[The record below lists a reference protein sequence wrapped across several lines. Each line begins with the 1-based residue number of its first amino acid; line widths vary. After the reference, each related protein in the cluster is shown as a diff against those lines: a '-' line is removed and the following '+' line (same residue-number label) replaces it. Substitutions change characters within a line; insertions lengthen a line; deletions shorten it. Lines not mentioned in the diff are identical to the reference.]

1 MRQKSENIIKITL
14 SILFLLCLVNM
25 PYGFYQTVRF
35 LGFVGFG
42 ILAYQSNQKE
52 KQTEMFVYIALAV
65 LFQPFFK
72 IYLGRTLWNIV
83 DVVVAIGLLLSL
95 LLKKLFG
102 GKFI

>member
-1 MRQKSENIIKITL
+1 MQQSENIIKIVL

-25 PYGFYQTVRF
+25 PYGFYQIVRF

>member
-1 MRQKSENIIKITL
+1 MQQSENIIKIVL

-25 PYGFYQTVRF
+25 PYGFYQIVRF

-52 KQTEMFVYIALAV
+52 KQTEMFVYIALAI

-72 IYLGRTLWNIV
+72 IALGRELWNIV
-83 DVVVAIGLLLSL
+83 DGIVGIGLIVSL
-95 LLKKLFG
+95 VKKS
-102 GKFI
+102 KPPID

>member
-1 MRQKSENIIKITL
+1 MQQSENIIKIVL

-25 PYGFYQTVRF
+25 PYGFYQIVRF

-52 KQTEMFVYIALAV
+52 KQTEMFVYIALAI

-72 IYLGRTLWNIV
+72 IYLGRTIWNVV
-83 DVVVAIGLLLSL
+83 DVVVAVGLLLSVL
-95 LLKKLFG
+95 TNKKE
-102 GKFI
+102 K

>member
-1 MRQKSENIIKITL
+1 MQQSENIIKIVL

-25 PYGFYQTVRF
+25 PYGFYQIVRF

-52 KQTEMFVYIALAV
+52 KQTELFVYIALAI

-72 IYLGRTLWNIV
+72 IYLGRTIWNVV
-83 DVVVAIGLLLSL
+83 DVVVAVGLLLSVL
-95 LLKKLFG
+95 TNKKE
-102 GKFI
+102 K

>member
-1 MRQKSENIIKITL
+1 MMQQSENIIKIVL
-14 SILFLLCLVNM
+14 SILFLLCLINM
-25 PYGFYQTVRF
+25 PYGFYQIVRF

-52 KQTEMFVYIALAV
+52 KQTEMVIYIVLAI

-83 DVVVAIGLLLSL
+83 DVIVAFGLLLSFL
-95 LLKKLFG
+95 IKKI
-102 GKFI
+102 K

>member
-1 MRQKSENIIKITL
+1 MQQSENIIKIVL

-25 PYGFYQTVRF
+25 PYGFYQIVRF

-52 KQTEMFVYIALAV
+52 KQTEMVIYIALAI

-72 IYLGRTLWNIV
+72 IYLGRTIWNIV
-83 DVVVAIGLLLSL
+83 DVIVAFGLLLSIFI
-95 LLKKLFG
+95 KKD
-102 GKFI
+102 